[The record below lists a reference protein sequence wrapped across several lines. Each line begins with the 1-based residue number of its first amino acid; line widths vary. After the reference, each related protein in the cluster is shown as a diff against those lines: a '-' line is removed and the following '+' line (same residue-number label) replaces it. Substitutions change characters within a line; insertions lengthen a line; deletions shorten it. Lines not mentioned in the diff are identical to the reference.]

1 MAWNWHRPLE
11 ARGLV
16 FSVLT
21 GLAILVG
28 GMIELIP
35 PYFLQG
41 TIDPIPGVAPYSA
54 LELEGRDLYIREGCN
69 NCHSQMIRPFKT
81 ETDRYGHFSMP
92 GEGIYDRPFLY
103 GSRRTGPDLARV
115 GGKYPDSWH
124 WIHLRDPREIEPR
137 SNMPPYAFLLEE
149 ELDLSLTQRKLE
161 VLRRSRP
168 SVHRC
173 RREERRIRR
182 ARPGRWHRRGATTR
196 RPDAER
202 GAGTKRSDRA
212 DRVPPATRQGPQR
225 ASGSG
230 RGHGSGAMN
239 IEWVAL
245 YKLVRL
251 GILAITLTAIT
262 IWAFGRKRKE
272 RLEEPARRMLS
283 EDDE

>member
-1 MAWNWHRPLE
+1 MAWNWHKPLE

-41 TIDPIPGVAPYSA
+41 TIDPIPGVTPYSA

-81 ETDRYGHFSMP
+81 ETDRYGTFSMP
-92 GEGIYDRPFLY
+92 GEGIYERPFLY

-137 SNMPPYAFLLEE
+137 SNMPPYAFLLAEP
-149 ELDLSLTQRKLE
+149 LDLSLTQRKLE
-161 VLRRSRP
+161 VLSDLGHPYDEAEIENAVADARAQA
-168 SVHRC
+168 
-173 RREERRIRR
+173 ERVAASLRKDGQ
-182 ARPGRWHRRGATTR
+182 ALA
-196 RPDAER
+196 DAEAR
-202 GAGTKRSDRA
+202 SEAVALIAFLQRLGTDIRWRDASLGAG
-212 DRVPPATRQGPQR
+212 
-225 ASGSG
+225 
-230 RGHGSGAMN
+230 GA
-239 IEWVAL
+239 
-245 YKLVRL
+245 
-251 GILAITLTAIT
+251 GQ
-262 IWAFGRKRKE
+262 
-272 RLEEPARRMLS
+272 
-283 EDDE
+283 